1 MQKKRDMWHFGA
13 IILGLLLYFFYQY
26 LKEESDNSNEAN
38 EDVEDVSQQQE
49 QLCEASQT
57 NGKEQE
63 DMERQTKPKTKELA
77 LSTLR
82 KLGCQLEEMEEGRI
96 RFDYQGITFL
106 MEAVDECLF
115 VNLIWPW
122 CYSFSKFDIDEFSRV
137 RQVINDINM
146 RGSVSVF
153 YGISDSDEVA
163 VHIKK
168 HFLLVPQ
175 IPDLEE
181 YLKVVFDCFF
191 RTARTLNLEIEK
203 VRMKEYE
210 K

>member
-1 MQKKRDMWHFGA
+1 MWHFGG
-13 IILGLLLYFFYQY
+13 IILGLLLYFFYRY
-26 LKEESDNSNEAN
+26 LKEESDKSNEAD
-38 EDVEDVSQQQE
+38 EEMKDVSQLQE
-49 QLCEASQT
+49 QLSEVSQT
-57 NGKEQE
+57 NKIEQE
-63 DMERQTKPKTKELA
+63 KMEQQVKPKKKELA
-77 LSTLR
+77 LSILR
-82 KLGCQLEEMEEGRI
+82 KLGCQPEETEDERI
-96 RFDYQGITFL
+96 RFEYQGITFL

-146 RGSVSVF
+146 RCSVSVF

-181 YLKVVFDCFF
+181 FLRVVFDSFF
-191 RTARTLNLEIEK
+191 RTARALNLEIEK
-203 VRMKEYE
+203 VRMREYE

>member
-1 MQKKRDMWHFGA
+1 MWHFGG

-26 LKEESDNSNEAN
+26 LKEESDKSNEADEET
-38 EDVEDVSQQQE
+38 EDVGQQQE
-49 QLCEASQT
+49 QLYEASQT
-57 NGKEQE
+57 NKIEQE
-63 DMERQTKPKTKELA
+63 KMEQQAMPKTKELA
-77 LSTLR
+77 LSILS
-82 KLGCQLEEMEEGRI
+82 KFGCQPGETENERI
-96 RFDYQGITFL
+96 QFDYQGITFL
-106 MEAVDECLF
+106 MEAIDECLF

-181 YLKVVFDCFF
+181 YMKVVFDSFF